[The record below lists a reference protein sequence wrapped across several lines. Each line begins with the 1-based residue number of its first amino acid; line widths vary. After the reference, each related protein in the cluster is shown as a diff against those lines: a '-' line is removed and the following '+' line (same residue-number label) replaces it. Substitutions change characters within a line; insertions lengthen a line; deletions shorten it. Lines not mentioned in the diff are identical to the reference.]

1 MDIEKIR
8 EFVSLAQDVNFTAAA
23 KRVCLSQPTLSQHM
37 QAVEREVGA
46 KLIVRGGL
54 NNAGSLTEAGCLF
67 LRRCEA
73 LLDAYDSMI
82 FECRNSN
89 QPISC
94 STLSPAAS
102 VH

>member
-23 KRVCLSQPTLSQHM
+23 RRLSLSQPTLSQHM

-54 NNAGSLTEAGCLF
+54 NCPGRLTEAGWVF
-67 LRRCEA
+67 LARCKE
-73 LLDAYDSMI
+73 LLATYELMLH
-82 FECRNSN
+82 ECRSR
-89 QPISC
+89 
-94 STLSPAAS
+94 AVA
-102 VH
+102 